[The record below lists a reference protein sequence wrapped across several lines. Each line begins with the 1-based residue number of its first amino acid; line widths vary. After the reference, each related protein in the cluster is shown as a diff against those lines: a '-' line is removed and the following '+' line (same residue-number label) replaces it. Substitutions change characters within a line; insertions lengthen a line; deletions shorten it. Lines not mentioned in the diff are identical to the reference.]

1 MCVVR
6 LSVSLCVFAC
16 VCVCVC
22 ESAGRVSTGDVEVV
36 SVICKW
42 FLKEKNYDD
51 NAFLV
56 LM

>member
-16 VCVCVC
+16 VRVCVC
-22 ESAGRVSTGDVEVV
+22 ESAGRVTTGEDVEVV

-42 FLKEKNYDD
+42 FLKQI
-51 NAFLV
+51 L
-56 LM
+56 